1 MRRHFETTSMREE
14 TMDYATLRSGRAG
27 ARWCA
32 AAALALGAILA
43 VGESGFAQQ
52 ASQEAFSSAEAA
64 GLALYSAVERQ
75 DEQAIIAILGV
86 DKDLVSVGD
95 EALDKLERE
104 QFAHKYREMHRV
116 ARRRNGLAVLYI
128 GAENWPFPI
137 PLVSQNDAWHFD
149 ADAGQKEVL
158 ARRIGANELAAI
170 ETCRALVA
178 AQKRSDVNPKSD
190 SFSASVAALL
200 ASFQGGSAPEPFHG
214 YYFRILKSS
223 AVSGAALH
231 SSHSSK
237 DAGGAHAFIAY
248 PAVYRSS
255 GVVTFIIGGDDV
267 VYEKDLGPETADVA
281 RAITT
286 YSRDSTWYVAPQ

>member
-1 MRRHFETTSMREE
+1 MMRHFETTRMREE
-14 TMDYATLRSGRAG
+14 TMHDAALPTGRAG
-27 ARWCA
+27 VRWGA

-43 VGESGFAQQ
+43 VGESSFAQQ
-52 ASQEAFSSAEAA
+52 ASQQTFSSGEAA
-64 GLALYSAVERQ
+64 GRALYSAVEQ
-75 DEQAIIAILGV
+75 QNEPAIIAILGA
-86 DKDLVSVGD
+86 DKDLVSAGD
-95 EALDKLERE
+95 EALDNLERE
-104 QFAHKYREMHRV
+104 QFAQKYREMHRV
-116 ARRRNGLAVLYI
+116 VRRRDGHAVLYI

-137 PLVSQNDAWHFD
+137 PLVSQNGAWHFD

-178 AQKRSDVNPKSD
+178 AQKHGDVNPKSD

-200 ASFQGGSAPEPFHG
+200 ASFQGGSTPEPFHG

-223 AVSGAALH
+223 AVSGATPH
-231 SSHSSK
+231 SSHSNK

>member
-1 MRRHFETTSMREE
+1 MRRHFETTRMRAE
-14 TMDYATLRSGRAG
+14 TMHDATLATGRA
-27 ARWCA
+27 AACWNA
-32 AAALALGAILA
+32 AAALALGAIL
-43 VGESGFAQQ
+43 VTGESSFAQQ
-52 ASQEAFSSAEAA
+52 ASQETFSSAEAA
-64 GLALYSAVERQ
+64 GRALYSAVERQ
-75 DEQAIIAILGV
+75 NEQAIIAILGA

-104 QFAHKYREMHRV
+104 QFAQKYQELHRV
-116 ARRRNGLAVLYI
+116 VRRRDGHAILYI

-137 PLVSQNDAWHFD
+137 PLVSQDGAWHFD

-158 ARRIGANELAAI
+158 ARRIGANEVAAI

-178 AQKRSDVNPKSD
+178 AQKRGDINPNSD

-200 ASFQGGSAPEPFHG
+200 ASFQGGSAPDPFHG
-214 YYFRILKSS
+214 YYFRTLKRG
-223 AVSGAALH
+223 AASGASPHTAH
-231 SSHSSK
+231 SNK
-237 DAGGAHAFIAY
+237 DVPGAPAFIAY

-267 VYEKDLGPETADVA
+267 VYEKDLGPETADLA

-286 YSRDSTWYVAPQ
+286 YSPDSTWYVAAQ